1 MSRTGYWSAINK
13 SKKAKF
19 HHCTVPTLIH
29 GLQTSSK
36 CRFFE
41 KLEISNYLETLMH
54 EAERPRGVN
63 DGEKDQRKWIN
74 KCLPNCTTT
83 LHWQNGVKLFIK
95 KYILMASFMQSCFHK
110 KCHFKMLMWAPKI
123 FLYLLPGSFHF
134 SIFCFLVKM
143 TKKWKN
149 QLSFSGK
156 IQIFYTENKQTG
168 QLIFFDFGY
177 FDKNNE
183 KRKMEWTRQKKNK
196 SKKIR
201 MFL

>member
-1 MSRTGYWSAINK
+1 
-13 SKKAKF
+13 
-19 HHCTVPTLIH
+19 
-29 GLQTSSK
+29 
-36 CRFFE
+36 
-41 KLEISNYLETLMH
+41 MH

-143 TKKWKN
+143 TKKRKN

-168 QLIFFDFGY
+168 QLIFLFLVTLT
-177 FDKNNE
+177 K
-183 KRKMEWTRQKKNK
+183 KRKMEWTGHKLTFLEIFNSFS
-196 SKKIR
+196 SKKCNPTLLSTKTE
-201 MFL
+201 M